1 MKTNNPDR
9 DRYFKRFWD
18 SECVDPTPPPY
29 ELDELL
35 GVEYDLGVDYEVD
48 YNDDLYREWHD
59 MVNEPEH
66 YASGNIECI
75 DAMEACASTEEF
87 RGHLKLTA
95 FKYVWRTGKKWNTTE
110 DIDKAIWYLTRLK
123 ETYNG

>member
-1 MKTNNPDR
+1 MITDNTDR

-18 SECVDPTPPPY
+18 SECYDPSPDFK
-29 ELDELL
+29 E
-35 GVEYDLGVDYEVD
+35 
-48 YNDDLYREWHD
+48 RD
-59 MVNEPEH
+59 MVNNPDH
-66 YASGNIECI
+66 YTTGEIECI
-75 DAMEACASTEEF
+75 DAMAACSSEEEF